1 MGNLQAT
8 IVADLGFGDNGKGE
22 TVNRYCQ
29 RQPNS
34 VVIRYHGGSQA
45 AHNVVLPDGRHHTFS
60 QFGSGSF
67 VPGVRT
73 HLSRFMLIDPAT
85 MANEAKH
92 LWQLTGRNPYDLL
105 TIDERALVVTP
116 FHKAANRIREFL
128 RGSGRHGSCGMGI
141 GETAR
146 DALSWPN
153 QALRAG
159 QLRSTQT
166 ITEAFTFFQ
175 ALKHNEFEPQLET
188 LSHHQLLSD
197 DAKLLSDVG
206 IIPWLVQTY
215 QRLAG
220 QMTFV
225 SENHL
230 RLLAAEY
237 NLVFEGAQGVLLD
250 RQVGFCP
257 HVTQSTTTTANALTL
272 LDEIGYRQPI
282 TRIGVL
288 RTYHTRHGAG
298 PFPTED
304 SNLTATMPDLHNGT
318 GKWQG
323 IFRVGYFDAVL
334 ARYALAATNG
344 VDGLALTHLD
354 RIPLPGQLC
363 TSYRLSSGEELIN
376 MAVPT
381 TREEQERVTKLVQS
395 ATPQYRTVS
404 VDPDEY
410 AKEIERE
417 LGVPIISRSFGP
429 AAVNENRHSA

>member
-1 MGNLQAT
+1 MNNLQAT
-8 IVADLGFGDNGKGE
+8 IITDLGFGDNGKGE
-22 TVNRYCQ
+22 TTNRHCH

-34 VVIRYHGGSQA
+34 VVIRYGGGSQA
-45 AHNVVLPDGRHHTFS
+45 AHNAMLPDGRHHTFS

-73 HLSRFMLIDPAT
+73 HLSRFMLFDPAA
-85 MANEAKH
+85 MVNEAKH
-92 LWQLTGRNPYDLL
+92 LWQLTGRNPYELL
-105 TIDERALVVTP
+105 TVDERALVVTP

-128 RGSGRHGSCGMGI
+128 RGANRHGSCGLGI
-141 GETAR
+141 GETAC

-159 QLRSTQT
+159 QLRSPQA
-166 ITEAFTFFQ
+166 ITEVFTFLQ
-175 ALKHNEFEPQLET
+175 ALKHEEFKEHLET
-188 LSHHQLLSD
+188 LCQQSPVSD
-197 DAKLLSDVG
+197 EAKLLCDDK
-206 IIPWLVQTY
+206 IIPWLVQSY
-215 QRLAG
+215 QRVAS
-220 QMTFV
+220 QVTVV
-225 SENHL
+225 SERYL
-230 RLLAAEY
+230 QLLAAEH

-250 RQVGFCP
+250 ANVGFHP
-257 HVTQSTTTTANALTL
+257 YTTWSTTTTANALTL
-272 LDEIGYRQPI
+272 LEEIKYRQPV

-288 RTYHTRHGAG
+288 RTYYTRHGAG

-318 GKWQG
+318 GRWQG

-334 ARYALAATNG
+334 ARYALAATKG

-354 RIPLPGQLC
+354 RIPPLGQIC
-363 TSYRLSSGEELIN
+363 TSYRLPSGEKLTDV
-376 MAVPT
+376 AVPT
-381 TREEQERVTKLVQS
+381 TRAEQERVTELVQS
-395 ATPQYRTVS
+395 ITPQYRTVS

-429 AAVNENRHSA
+429 AAAQ